1 MLRQVE
7 LLEKV
12 KSYDPFVEEK
22 LLNKAYVFSMK
33 AHGAQT
39 RASGDPYFSH
49 PLEVA
54 GILADH
60 KFDSKTII
68 TALLHDV
75 VEDTSFSINDIK
87 KSFGMEISSLVDGVT
102 KLSKFED
109 RSDKFNQA
117 ENFRKLLLATS
128 RDIRVLFVKLADRL
142 HNMRTLNFIQDEN
155 KRKRISLE
163 TLEIY
168 SPLAERLGMDEIR
181 KELDDLSFKA
191 TEPELRDSII
201 QRLSMLRSQDED
213 ILDKIVRKIE
223 QFLLE
228 KKISF
233 KIFGREKTPYSIWK
247 KMKVKSVNFSQLSD
261 IMAFTILVKNI
272 ESCYSVLGLLHQVYS
287 YVPGRFKDY
296 ISTPKPNGYQSIHT
310 TLIGPLNQ
318 RIEIQIRSFDM
329 NEKADFGIA
338 AHWVYKDKIDPKD
351 GKQYRWMRQI
361 LDIIDQSNEPEEFLE
376 HTKMQMYAD
385 HVFVFSPKGDLVA
398 LPKGAMPLDFAFSVH
413 SDVGYSCLKVKIN
426 NTIKPLYTKLKN
438 GDQVEIIRGKENNLS
453 PEWLDLSITG
463 KARACIKRF
472 LQLKEDNEFKKLG
485 KEILTNQFKSQKLRY
500 SERNIKNILEKF
512 KFKDIED
519 LLKEIGNG
527 NISPLKIISSM
538 FPEKNLLRQDKKIIL
553 LNEIKQKK
561 EEKEGKRFPL
571 VLKGYTP
578 GMSIHFANCCN
589 PIPGD
594 DVLAFILE
602 GKGLVLHLRVCDNL
616 QKEKGQNSRII
627 NISWDNMIYKK
638 KKFVAKINVII
649 QNKIGALGFLSSII
663 AKSLSNIRN
672 LKITDRNHDF
682 FKINI
687 DIDVRDK
694 DHLTKVIV
702 SLRTSDFIED
712 VSRV

>member
-87 KSFGMEISSLVDGVT
+87 KSFGIEISSLVDGVT
-102 KLSKFED
+102 KLSKFEG

-485 KEILTNQFKSQKLRY
+485 KDILTNQFKSQKLRY

>member
-12 KSYDPFVEEK
+12 KSYDPDVEEE
-22 LLNKAYVFSMK
+22 LLNKAYVFSMR
-33 AHGAQT
+33 AHGSQK

-60 KFDSKTII
+60 KFDSRTII

-75 VEDTSFSINDIK
+75 VEDTKFSLNDIK
-87 KSFGMEISSLVDGVT
+87 KNFGNEISDLVDGVT
-102 KLSKFED
+102 KLTKFEG

-128 RDIRVLFVKLADRL
+128 KDIRVLFVKLADRL
-142 HNMRTLNFIQDEN
+142 HNMRTLAFLKDEN
-155 KRKRISLE
+155 KRKRISFE
-163 TLEIY
+163 TIEIF

-181 KELDDLSFKA
+181 NELDDLSFKI
-191 TEPELRDSII
+191 TEPEIRKSII
-201 QRLSMLRSQDED
+201 QRLLMLRKQDED
-213 ILDKIVRKIE
+213 IVDKIVKSLD
-223 QFLLE
+223 QFLNN
-228 KKISF
+228 KKIDF

-261 IMAFTILVKNI
+261 IMAFTILVKNT
-272 ESCYSVLGLLHQVYS
+272 ETCYKVLGLLHRFFS

-296 ISTPKPNGYQSIHT
+296 ISTPKANGYQSIHT

-318 RIEIQIRSFDM
+318 RIEIQIRSFEM
-329 NEKADFGIA
+329 NDKAEFGIA
-338 AHWVYKDKIDPKD
+338 AHWIYKDKVNIKD

-376 HTKMQMYAD
+376 HTKMQMHAD
-385 HVFVFSPKGDLVA
+385 QVFVFTPKGDLVA

-413 SDVGYSCLKVKIN
+413 SDIGTSCVGVKIN
-426 NTIKPLYTKLKN
+426 NSPKPLYTKLKN
-438 GDQVEIIRGKENNLS
+438 GDQVEIIRGNENSLS

-472 LQLKEDNEFKKLG
+472 LHIKEDEDFKKLG
-485 KEILTNQFKSQKLRY
+485 KEILMNHFKNQSMRY
-500 SERNIKNILEKF
+500 SERNIKNILEKLNV
-512 KFKDIED
+512 KNIED
-519 LLKEIGNG
+519 LFKEIGNG
-527 NISPLKIISSM
+527 NILPNKIISSM
-538 FPEKNLLRQDKKIIL
+538 FPEKKQLKEDDKIVL
-553 LNEIKQKK
+553 LNKIREKK
-561 EEKEGKRFPL
+561 EFPDL
-571 VLKGYTP
+571 PLSLKGLTP

-594 DVLAFILE
+594 DSVALMIE
-602 GKGLVLHLRVCDNL
+602 GKGLVVHSKICDEL
-616 QKEKGQNSRII
+616 KKVKIHESKIMDV
-627 NISWDNMIYKK
+627 SWDNLIYKK
-638 KKFVAKINVII
+638 KEFVAKINVVIK
-649 QNKIGALGFLSSII
+649 NKIGALGVLSSII

-672 LKITDRNHDF
+672 LKITDRNSDF
-682 FKINI
+682 FKIYI
-687 DIDVRDK
+687 DIDVK
-694 DHLTKVIV
+694 NINHMNKVIA
-702 SLRTSDFIED
+702 SLRTSDFVES